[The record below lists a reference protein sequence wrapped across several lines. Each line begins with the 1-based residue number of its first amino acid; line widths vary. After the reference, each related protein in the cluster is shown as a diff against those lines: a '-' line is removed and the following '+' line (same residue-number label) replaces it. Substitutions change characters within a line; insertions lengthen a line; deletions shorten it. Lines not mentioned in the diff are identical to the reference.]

1 MDNQE
6 RIWQLDAPEYVG
18 GIFSCAAY
26 NDGAGVSFAPESETS
41 RLQVVSQTNAEEFSA
56 YKMLLEENGYQNT
69 FSNEINGNL
78 FVEYKKGD
86 SLIYA
91 YFNPCVNEAR
101 VIVDT
106 ASMPVKEFGY
116 SYVPKEG
123 EASTFYQY
131 ALVYDPAGNGG
142 GKFSEGK
149 HTNSGTFCII
159 HLADNS
165 VILIDGGYSVQ
176 ATPEISAGV
185 MQFLREITGI
195 QAPEKVRVASIFIS
209 HGHNDHKGNI
219 LNLVD
224 NHADE
229 LIIERAIHNFPSVEF
244 PGGGGVPFA
253 KFGELLLSKYPDI
266 KFIKPHTGEKFM
278 LADMLIE
285 VVTTHEDRVNPE
297 TGKSDLLDYNA
308 TSTVLKLTFGKCTF
322 MALADWGGNW
332 TCAIHE
338 NEMAAYR
345 GEEAKLL
352 GMYRDEV
359 GDYPFLKAD
368 VVQVAHHAIN
378 DWMEKIYQA
387 VDADYA
393 FIAQADVRYDQMS
406 HGCYRRV
413 VDQLRAIGIP
423 DQRIY
428 FEGRRTHA
436 LTFAQDGTITHS
448 SLPIRCFN
456 DYYLE
461 ILKDF
466 EPFCADQD

>member
-1 MDNQE
+1 MDNQN
-6 RIWQLDAPEYVG
+6 RSWQLDAPEYVG
-18 GIFSCAAY
+18 GVFSQEAY
-26 NDGAGVSFAPESETS
+26 NDGADVSFFPESETS
-41 RLQVVSQTNAEEFSA
+41 RLQVVSNTNSEEFAA
-56 YKMLLEENGYQNT
+56 YGKLLEKHGYQNT
-69 FSNEINGNL
+69 FVNDINGNL
-78 FVEYKKGD
+78 FAEYKKEE

-106 ASMPVKEFGY
+106 ASMPVKDFGY
-116 SYVPKEG
+116 SYTPKAG
-123 EASTFYQY
+123 EESTFYQY

-142 GKFSEGK
+142 GKYSDGK

-219 LNLVD
+219 MNLVY

-229 LIIERAIHNFPSVEF
+229 LIIERAMYNFPSVAF

-253 KFGELLLSKYPDI
+253 EFGKVFVEKFPNV

-278 LADMLIE
+278 LADLQIE

-308 TSTVLKLTFGKCTF
+308 TSTVLKLTFGQHTF

-352 GMYRDEV
+352 GMYRDEK

-378 DWMEKIYQA
+378 DWMEKVYQTI
-387 VDADYA
+387 DADYA
-393 FIAQADVRYDQMS
+393 FIAQADVRYDQMA

-436 LTFAQDGTITHS
+436 LTFKQDGTIVHS

-461 ILKDF
+461 ILKNF